1 MNPKQLLQVILNF
14 LSSAK
19 TFIRETWALPYA
31 KLYLILSLV
40 MVPFFVFLTFPYEI
54 LIRNQLQKL
63 ESTMGRNIQIGMID
77 FSVIGDSYIDYL
89 NISFSNG
96 AELNLKDI
104 TFNISLNPYRLLVS
118 KKIKGEVQI
127 GSFKYTKSDLSITNN
142 LKTSFNIQFDGK
154 TGIPTNG
161 EVGLELTS
169 ASLKGIT
176 IKGFD
181 IPALKFS
188 SIKGDATL
196 KSRRLRIDSFTFS
209 GGDVNGEIK
218 GSVQIE
224 PMANA
229 SKLNLFI
236 YLNSDSRILQEY
248 KMLLDSLVDTGGK
261 VKIEITGN
269 FINPSVK
276 LPLKSSEEGKS
287 PGREEGD
294 RDFKKGGS
302 PDDEGEPRL

>member
-1 MNPKQLLQVILNF
+1 MKLKQIVGAILNF
-14 LSSAK
+14 FSYAK
-19 TFIRETWALPYA
+19 TFLKETWSLPYA
-31 KLYLILSLV
+31 KLYLALSLL
-40 MVPFFVFLTFPYEI
+40 MIPFFVFFTFPYEI

-63 ESTMGRNIQIGMID
+63 ESTIGRNIQIGLID

-104 TFNISLNPYRLLVS
+104 TFNISTNPYRLLVS
-118 KKIKGEVQI
+118 KKIRGEVQI
-127 GSFKYTKSDLSITNN
+127 GSFKYAKTDLSITNN
-142 LKTSFNIQFDGK
+142 FKTSFDIQLDGK
-154 TGIPTNG
+154 TAIPTNG
-161 EVGLELTS
+161 ELSLELAN

-181 IPALKFS
+181 IPPLKFS
-188 SIKGDATL
+188 SIKGEGIL
-196 KSRRLRIDSFTFS
+196 KSRRLRIESFTFA
-209 GGDVNGEIK
+209 GGDVTGEIK
-218 GSVQIE
+218 GSIQIE

-229 SKLNLFI
+229 SKINLFI

-269 FINPSVK
+269 FINPNVK
-276 LPLKSSEEGKS
+276 LPLKSGEAAS
-287 PGREEGD
+287 REESE
-294 RDFKKGGS
+294 RDFKKGNS
-302 PDDEGEPRL
+302 QEDDGEPKL

>member
-1 MNPKQLLQVILNF
+1 MQAIAQF
-14 LSSAK
+14 FSTAK
-19 TFIRETWALPYA
+19 AFIKETWALPYA
-31 KLYLILSLV
+31 KLYLALSLI

-63 ESTMGRNIQIGMID
+63 ESTMGRNIQIGVID
-77 FSVIGDSYIDYL
+77 FSVIGQSYIDYL
-89 NISFSNG
+89 NITFSNG

-104 TFNISLNPYRLLVS
+104 MFDISINPYRLFVS
-118 KKIKGEVQI
+118 KKIRGEIQI
-127 GSFKYTKSDLSITNN
+127 SSFKYAKSDLSITNN

-161 EVGLELTS
+161 DVDVELTN

-188 SIKGDATL
+188 SIKGAGTL

-209 GGDVNGEIK
+209 GSDVNGEIK
-218 GSVQIE
+218 GSIQIE

-229 SKLNLFI
+229 SKINLFI
-236 YLNSDSRILQEY
+236 YINQDSRILQEY
-248 KMLLDSLVDTGGK
+248 KMLLDSLADSGGK
-261 VKIEITGN
+261 IKIEITGN
-269 FINPSVK
+269 FINPNVK
-276 LPLKSSEEGKS
+276 LPLKSGDEGKS
-287 PGREEGD
+287 AGRDESDKDIQKRGNH
-294 RDFKKGGS
+294 
-302 PDDEGEPRL
+302 DDEGEPKL